1 MAFSGPELREIALC
15 PRVGFELSKDTSLS
29 TQSFKKIDAL
39 PVYRL
44 VFDAIEQQIVT
55 GAIKPGDLLPTETE
69 LARQFGVNRSSVRE
83 GIRLLEESGLVRRRS
98 GKRLEVTLPH
108 IPDLASRASRLLRLH
123 EVTFREL
130 WEASTAIEPVAAR
143 YAAERIMPEEIALL
157 KQNLAEMDRHSG
169 DPDEVLRLDI
179 AFHDLVGQA
188 SRNRALVM
196 AREPISQLFMPA
208 GHAILPRLRTQ
219 KRIIDAHRAILD
231 AIARHD
237 AEEAES
243 WMLRHMQD
251 FLRGFRRT
259 GLDLD
264 RPLESFRAG

>member
-1 MAFSGPELREIALC
+1 
-15 PRVGFELSKDTSLS
+15 LS
-29 TQSFKKIDAL
+29 TQTFKKIDAL

-55 GAIKPGDLLPTETE
+55 GAIKPGDLLPTETQ
-69 LARQFGVNRSSVRE
+69 LAVQFGVNRSSVRE
-83 GIRLLEESGLVRRRS
+83 GIRQLEESGLVRRRS

-108 IPDLASRASRLLRLH
+108 IPDLGSRASRVLRLH

-130 WEASTAIEPVAAR
+130 WEASTAIEPVAAH
-143 YAAERIMPEEIALL
+143 YAAKRITAEEIASLE
-157 KQNLAEMDRHSG
+157 QNLAEMKHHSG
-169 DPDEVLRLDI
+169 DTEEVVRLDI
-179 AFHDLVGQA
+179 AFHDLIGQA

-208 GHAILPRLRTQ
+208 GHAILPRLRTH
-219 KRIIDAHRAILD
+219 KRIIDAHQAILD
-231 AIARHD
+231 ALSRHD
-237 AEEAES
+237 THEAES

-251 FLRGFRRT
+251 FRRGFERT

-264 RPLESFRAG
+264 RPLESF